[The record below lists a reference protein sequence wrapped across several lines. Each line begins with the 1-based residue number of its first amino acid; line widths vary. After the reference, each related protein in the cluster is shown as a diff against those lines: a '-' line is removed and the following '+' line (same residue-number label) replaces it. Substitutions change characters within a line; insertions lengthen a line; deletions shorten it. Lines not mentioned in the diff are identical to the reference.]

1 MQDLLFSVPAGTYQ
15 SPQDHAFEVMTFEPG
30 KDYILTLEDSGNDG
44 IAGIGTLYEMYLTG
58 HPEIKLV
65 DGDGVFQSTR
75 KQIFHVPLLD
85 VYPTSAPLSF
95 DFSQFPNVP
104 TVKVYL
110 LIVFDNW
117 HQETA
122 WTIADESDPSKIYAS
137 TNYDD
142 YRSGE
147 SITEEIVLPA
157 GGIYIFT
164 IRDFF
169 NDGIQ
174 DGGYLLMDEQGG
186 VIFQGDGNFGS
197 FRSHA
202 FELPEVQTNEIS
214 PVFANGKD
222 ENNDAS
228 P

>member
-1 MQDLLFSVPAGTYQ
+1 MQELLFSVPTGTYQ
-15 SPQDHAFEVMTFEPG
+15 SPQDHAFETMSLTPG
-30 KDYILTLEDSGNDG
+30 MDYILTIEDSSNDG
-44 IAGIGTLYEMYLTG
+44 IAGIGTLYEMYLTEN
-58 HPEIKLV
+58 PEIKLV
-65 DGDGVFQSTR
+65 DGDGGFQSAR
-75 KQIFHVPLLD
+75 KQVFHVPIMD
-85 VYPTSAPLSF
+85 MFPTSAPVSMEF
-95 DFSQFPNVP
+95 ARFPNIP

-110 LIVFDNW
+110 VILFDNW

-122 WTIADESDPSKIYAS
+122 WTIADETDPSKIYAQA
-137 TNYDD
+137 NYDD

-147 SITEEIVLPA
+147 SITEEIILPA

-174 DGGYLLMDEQGG
+174 NGGYLLMDEQGG

-202 FELPEVQTNEIS
+202 FELPPSTNEIS
-214 PVFANGKD
+214 PVFASMRND
-222 ENNDAS
+222 ENDAT